1 MKLAVPGIS
10 EADLK
15 LMQRAPVRRYDPS
28 IIQEPLV
35 YRLNEAVMHY
45 GDALKAITI
54 DKFGDGIM
62 SAIDFYVRVEKLTGK
77 DRPSARV

>member
-1 MKLAVPGIS
+1 MRV
-10 EADLK
+10 
-15 LMQRAPVRRYDPS
+15 VRFDPNYFA
-28 IIQEPLV
+28 LRGN
-35 YRLNEAVMHY
+35 RLNEAVMHY